1 MTRFLRAS
9 FACAFVAASV
19 AALFAGTSGAKTSVR
34 TPPGEILVLINNL
47 EEAFTRDFN
56 DLKSNFEVDNFAK
69 RVRDVVG
76 EDPDVVLLQEVNYQ
90 TAGLAAERLTAR
102 LGSTYSVV
110 IRPRRNTTIE
120 YPTKQVHTETAILIN
135 KSTMK
140 VEDKGGYINTSYP
153 LSASAAGQRVQV
165 RRHALAMVSEKATG
179 IKVPLVSVHYAQVS
193 SFKTEKLSNEYRG
206 KWSRAIENKM
216 ARKYNADSSERAAVV
231 GGDFNASRCYKG
243 SFASCVEASWW
254 KVFNSS
260 PHNYTD
266 TLRVL
271 DTAEAGVDVI
281 WSQGTPLRGTWDE
294 NGDFRYSDK
303 DRFYSDHRMRWVVVK
318 PKST

>member
-1 MTRFLRAS
+1 MNRFSRAFLS
-9 FACAFVAASV
+9 CVLAAAAI
-19 AALFAGTSGAKTSVR
+19 AALFATAGPASAVR
-34 TPPGEILVLINNL
+34 TPDAEILVLINNL
-47 EEAFTRDFN
+47 EEAFTRDFK
-56 DLKSNFEVDNFAK
+56 DLKNNFEVDNFAE
-69 RVRDVVG
+69 RVRDIVP

-90 TAGLAAERLTAR
+90 TSQLAAERLTAR
-102 LGSTYSVV
+102 LGSRYAVI
-110 IRPRRNTTIE
+110 IRPRRNTTVE

-140 VEDKGGYINTSYP
+140 VEDKGGFINTSYP
-153 LSASAAGQRVQV
+153 LSASAPGQRVQV

-206 KWSRAIENKM
+206 KWSRAIESKM
-216 ARKYNADSSERAAVV
+216 AKKYNADSSQRAAVI
-231 GGDFNASRCYKG
+231 GGDFNASRCVRG

-294 NGDFRYSDK
+294 NGDFKYSDK
-303 DRFYSDHRMRWVVVK
+303 DRFYSDHRFRWVVVT
-318 PKST
+318 PKTI